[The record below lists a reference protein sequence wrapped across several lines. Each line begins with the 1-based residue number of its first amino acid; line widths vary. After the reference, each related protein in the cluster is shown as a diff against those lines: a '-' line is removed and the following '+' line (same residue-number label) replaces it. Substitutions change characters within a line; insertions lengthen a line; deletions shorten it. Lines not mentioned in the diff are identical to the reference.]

1 MEKGF
6 IELKPGVEQPGS
18 ICPWISFLAL
28 FCPAKLQKERRYSF
42 SASCRWDSNVLS
54 KTSFYHGKTRGSVYK
69 YRIGEGVGMT
79 LSLNNTTYSGHPY
92 NPNSIYLL
100 RLILLRIGGY
110 LSLDSQLLFASEDK
124 VHWILTTMKNG
135 IEKWNLHIVS
145 TVNNLQQHSWSTK
158 GIKFV

>member
-92 NPNSIYLL
+92 NPNAIYLL

-124 VHWILTTMKNG
+124 VH
-135 IEKWNLHIVS
+135 
-145 TVNNLQQHSWSTK
+145 
-158 GIKFV
+158 